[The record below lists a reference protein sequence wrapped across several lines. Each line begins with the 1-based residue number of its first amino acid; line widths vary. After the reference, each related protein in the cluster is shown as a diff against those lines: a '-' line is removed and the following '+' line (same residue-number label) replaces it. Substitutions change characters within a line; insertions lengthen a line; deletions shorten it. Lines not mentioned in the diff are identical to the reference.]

1 MKVLTGVVAA
11 VGLVL
16 CFAGVS
22 IAEPAAV
29 DNWPRWRGP
38 LETGEAPESDPPI
51 EWSEDKNVR
60 WKLPIPGE
68 GSSSPIV
75 WGDFVYVTSAVDTGK
90 PASGEAV
97 ATPAPSTSRRG
108 RGPRGIS
115 TENIYQYDLFK
126 IRRADGEIVWRR
138 TAVRDKPHEGRH
150 PTGTWASNSAVTD
163 GERIYAYFG
172 SRGLFAYDLEGNK
185 VWERDLGDM
194 HKRLTFGEGSSPAL
208 WGDSLVIIRD
218 HEGDSFIVALDKNT
232 GDEKWRVDREE
243 QTSWTTPLIVD
254 AGDGPQVIT
263 TATKQTR
270 SYDLETGDLLWAARG
285 VTMNAIPMP
294 IEANGIVYVM
304 SGFMGNALR
313 ALRLSDAA
321 KSGEDAVVP
330 IWEYNEDTPYVPSA
344 LLYDGLLYFLKSNNG
359 VLTVLD
365 AASGE
370 KVYGPQRVEGLTN
383 VYSSP
388 VGASGRV
395 YFTDRKGNTTVIKA
409 GRTYEMLAQNSLDD
423 DFDASAA
430 VVGNEIYLRGANL
443 YCLAVD

>member
-1 MKVLTGVVAA
+1 
-11 VGLVL
+11 
-16 CFAGVS
+16 
-22 IAEPAAV
+22 
-29 DNWPRWRGP
+29 
-38 LETGEAPESDPPI
+38 
-51 EWSEDKNVR
+51 
-60 WKLPIPGE
+60 
-68 GSSSPIV
+68 
-75 WGDFVYVTSAVDTGK
+75 
-90 PASGEAV
+90 
-97 ATPAPSTSRRG
+97 
-108 RGPRGIS
+108 
-115 TENIYQYDLFK
+115 
-126 IRRADGEIVWRR
+126 
-138 TAVRDKPHEGRH
+138 
-150 PTGTWASNSAVTD
+150 
-163 GERIYAYFG
+163 
-172 SRGLFAYDLEGNK
+172 
-185 VWERDLGDM
+185 
-194 HKRLTFGEGSSPAL
+194 
-208 WGDSLVIIRD
+208 
-218 HEGDSFIVALDKNT
+218 
-232 GDEKWRVDREE
+232 
-243 QTSWTTPLIVD
+243 
-254 AGDGPQVIT
+254 
-263 TATKQTR
+263 
-270 SYDLETGDLLWAARG
+270 
-285 VTMNAIPMP
+285 MNAIPMP

-409 GRTYEMLAQNSLDD
+409 GRTYEILAQSSLDD